1 MRTNEDIIKRAESKG
16 YTLCQKGFD
25 GMMFAKQKEQISVI
39 CLWAAGWEHVS
50 INRWDRDSTWKEMCE
65 LKEIFWKDDEA
76 VMQIHP
82 PKSEYVDNLEHCLH
96 LWRPIKKYSGTIPLP
111 DSLLVGIK
119 GLKFERKK
127 MIKLSIIIPAYNAE
141 PYIYELIKR
150 LRPQLTEEVEVI
162 VVDDGS
168 KKPVMEMN
176 NIRVIRQE
184 NKGASAARNTG
195 IDNAKGE
202 YIAFIDADD
211 LVSKEYVSKI
221 LDKIETEHFD
231 YCYISW
237 KTIGNGWQ
245 YEVRLNS
252 VEDKFPPFNLCVWNR
267 IYRKDMIGDVRFN
280 EKKPIAEDAEFIRAV
295 KEEGKKKAYISDF
308 MYYYRADTP
317 NSLTKRYSKG
327 EFDFERLVYYFKH
340 VEKDDRWIIDD
351 IKAEDPSDKE
361 IIVMTEQNDI
371 PELTEYAMVTRPTQI
386 IANRAKGEVG
396 WKKWVMIRPM
406 PIRTQVVMYIGNAH
420 PIGGVE
426 TFIYN
431 FCKEMC
437 ELYDIIVVYSE
448 HMDAMQIARLSEF
461 VQVMRNPVNKG
472 IICDTLISNRITDDV
487 PDNIKYKKKVQ
498 MCHTCQMR
506 ENYQIKRGW
515 DDIVF
520 VSKVAADSFRDQAP
534 EYKVIHNMLSTEKP
548 KKTLLLISA
557 QRMTYEKGEQ
567 RIIDLAESFQRK
579 GIPFLWVIFTKNK
592 LSRHVPGVVVADP
605 TLDAKD
611 FFKKADYVVC
621 LSDIEAYGY
630 TLVEAMQAGIPVLT
644 TPISVLDEIGF
655 KDGVNGHIVPFDIE
669 EADVEKYYKKIPK
682 VKAIKN
688 NNEDI
693 KTQWQQLLGKSTPTH
708 AYKPF
713 GDYVKVVITEDY
725 GDLELNRNMIKGE
738 VVTMRKERAMLL
750 ISLHKAEVV

>member
-1 MRTNEDIIKRAESKG
+1 
-16 YTLCQKGFD
+16 
-25 GMMFAKQKEQISVI
+25 
-39 CLWAAGWEHVS
+39 
-50 INRWDRDSTWKEMCE
+50 
-65 LKEIFWKDDEA
+65 
-76 VMQIHP
+76 
-82 PKSEYVDNLEHCLH
+82 
-96 LWRPIKKYSGTIPLP
+96 
-111 DSLLVGIK
+111 
-119 GLKFERKK
+119 
-127 MIKLSIIIPAYNAE
+127 MIKLSIIIPAYNAD
-141 PYIYELIKR
+141 PYLYELIKR
-150 LRPQLTEEVEVI
+150 LRPQLTDAVEVI

-176 NIRVIRQE
+176 NITVIRQE
-184 NKGASAARNTG
+184 NQGASVARNTG

-211 LVSKEYVSKI
+211 LVSKEYIAKI
-221 LDKIETEHFD
+221 LKKIETEQFD

-237 KTIGNGWQ
+237 KTIGSGWQ
-245 YEVRLNS
+245 YEVKLRNIT
-252 VEDKFPPFNLCVWNR
+252 DKFPPFNLCVWNR
-267 IYRKDMIGDVRFN
+267 IYKRDMIGDVRFN
-280 EKKPIAEDAEFIRAV
+280 PKKPIAEDAEFIRAV

-351 IKAEDPSDKE
+351 IMAEDPSDKE
-361 IIVMTEQNDI
+361 VIVMTEQNDV
-371 PELTEYAMVTRPTQI
+371 PELTEYAMVTKPTQI
-386 IANRAKGEVG
+386 IATRAKGEVG
-396 WKKWVMIRPM
+396 WKNYVMIKPR
-406 PIRTQVVMYIGNAH
+406 PIRTQVVMYIANAH
-420 PIGGVE
+420 QIGGVE

-448 HMDAMQIARLSEF
+448 HMDALQIARLAEF
-461 VQVMRNPVNKG
+461 VQVMRNSNKA
-472 IICDTLISNRITDDV
+472 IICDTLISNRITDKV
-487 PDNIKYKKKVQ
+487 PDNIRYKKKVQ

-506 ENYQIKRGW
+506 ENYQIVKGW
-515 DDIVF
+515 DEIVF
-520 VSKVAADSFRDQAP
+520 VSQVAADSFRDQAP
-534 EYKVIHNMLSTEKP
+534 EYKVIHNLMSTEKP
-548 KKTLLLISA
+548 RKTLLLMSA

-567 RIIDLAESFQRK
+567 RILDLAESFQRK

-592 LSRHVPGVVVADP
+592 LSRHVPGIVVADP

-644 TPISVLDEIGF
+644 TPIGVLDEIGF
-655 KDGVNGHIVPFDIE
+655 KDGVNGYIVPFDIE

-693 KTQWQQLLGKSTPTH
+693 KTQWQQLLGESTPTH

>member
-1 MRTNEDIIKRAESKG
+1 
-16 YTLCQKGFD
+16 
-25 GMMFAKQKEQISVI
+25 
-39 CLWAAGWEHVS
+39 
-50 INRWDRDSTWKEMCE
+50 
-65 LKEIFWKDDEA
+65 
-76 VMQIHP
+76 
-82 PKSEYVDNLEHCLH
+82 
-96 LWRPIKKYSGTIPLP
+96 
-111 DSLLVGIK
+111 
-119 GLKFERKK
+119 

-567 RIIDLAESFQRK
+567 RIIDLAESFVRK
-579 GIPFLWVIFTKNK
+579 GIPFLWIIFTRSR

-605 TLDAKD
+605 TLNAKD
-611 FFKKADYVVC
+611 FFKRADYIVC

-630 TLVEAMQAGIPVLT
+630 TLAEAMQLGVPVLT
-644 TPISVLDEIGF
+644 TPIGVLDEIGF
-655 KDGVNGHIVPFDIE
+655 KDGENGYIVPFNIE

-682 VKAIKN
+682 VKAVKKSNDEIKQ
-688 NNEDI
+688 
-693 KTQWQQLLGKSTPTH
+693 QWQQLLGKSTPTH

>member
-39 CLWAAGWEHVS
+39 CSWAAGWEHVS

-119 GLKFERKK
+119 GLKFERKE

-567 RIIDLAESFQRK
+567 RIIDLAESFVRK
-579 GIPFLWVIFTKNK
+579 GIPFLWIIFTRSR

-605 TLDAKD
+605 TLNAKD
-611 FFKKADYVVC
+611 FFKRADYIVC

-630 TLVEAMQAGIPVLT
+630 TLAEAMQLGVPVLT
-644 TPISVLDEIGF
+644 TPIGVLDEIGF
-655 KDGVNGHIVPFDIE
+655 KDGENGYIVPFNIE

-682 VKAIKN
+682 VKAVKKSNDEIKQ
-688 NNEDI
+688 
-693 KTQWQQLLGKSTPTH
+693 QWQQLLGDTTPKHT
-708 AYKPF
+708 YKPY
-713 GDYVKVVITEDY
+713 GDTVRVVITEDY
-725 GDLELNRNMIKGE
+725 GDIELGRNMRAGE
-738 VVTMRKERAMLL
+738 VVTMRKERALLL